1 MTNGN
6 YEQIATKIV
15 VFAEPSLSQITPTSG
30 PNAGNETSV
39 LNFKAFHPNYTRND

>member
-15 VFAEPSLSQITPTSG
+15 VFAEPSLSQITP
-30 PNAGNETSV
+30 PDPMQEMK
-39 LNFKAFHPNYTRND
+39 LLF